1 MKNKHLLKKINN
13 TSKAIIKAQ
22 AEKNKGKFTLEK
34 SG

>member
-1 MKNKHLLKKINN
+1 MKNKHLKKINN

-22 AEKNKGKFTLEK
+22 AEKNKGKFIFEK